1 MEDLQ
6 EMASLS
12 TRFNYFENFDEKN
25 EDSRKKSKDHEHE
38 ADQARRE
45 CKAKSVLNKW
55 AELENKV
62 LNGEDDGKLGK
73 LSFFLF
79 LEQLFTF
86 HSMLLKI
93 ALNSLL
99 KLVQL
104 ATKLTSKD

>member
-62 LNGEDDGKLGK
+62 LNGEDDVPPPHDPDKPIFTALGFLGK
-73 LSFFLF
+73 LPGGKFITA
-79 LEQLFTF
+79 QQ
-86 HSMLLKI
+86 MP
-93 ALNSLL
+93 N
-99 KLVQL
+99 
-104 ATKLTSKD
+104 

>member
-12 TRFNYFENFDEKN
+12 TRFNYFENFNEK
-25 EDSRKKSKDHEHE
+25 DDDTRKKSKDHEHE
-38 ADQARRE
+38 AEQARRE

-73 LSFFLF
+73 LSFFRSLNNYLLF
-79 LEQLFTF
+79 
-86 HSMLLKI
+86 I
-93 ALNSLL
+93 ACF
-99 KLVQL
+99 
-104 ATKLTSKD
+104 

>member
-1 MEDLQ
+1 MQRLKETDGEDQVEESMEDLQ

-73 LSFFLF
+73 LSIFFFFLF
-79 LEQLFTF
+79 FCSLNNNLIF
-86 HSMLLKI
+86 I
-93 ALNSLL
+93 ACF
-99 KLVQL
+99 
-104 ATKLTSKD
+104 